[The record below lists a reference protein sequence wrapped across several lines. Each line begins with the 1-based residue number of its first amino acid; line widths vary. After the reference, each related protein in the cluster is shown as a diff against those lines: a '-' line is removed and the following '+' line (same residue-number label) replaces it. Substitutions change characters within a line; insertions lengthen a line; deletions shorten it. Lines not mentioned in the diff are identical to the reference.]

1 MSNPPAFHTTR
12 WSLIARAAQDSSP
25 ESRAALEELCEL
37 YWYPLYAFVR
47 REGVTPEE
55 AQDLTQGFFVSL
67 LERQDLQAVREEKGR
82 FRSFLRVSMKHFVL
96 NYRKQNRAQ
105 KRGGG
110 KKLMSL
116 DFELAE
122 QRYSREPELTPDQ
135 LFDRQWALTVLDLAM
150 GALHASYVALGK
162 EQLYLELKPALTGAS
177 DSMTGAEIAERLSMS
192 EGAVRTSLSRMRKDF
207 RTELRRQVAETL
219 EETENASLDEEISY
233 LFAALNPG
241 A

>member
-1 MSNPPAFHTTR
+1 MSDHPAFHTTR

-25 ESRAALEELCEL
+25 ESRAALEELCDL

-47 REGVTPEE
+47 REGVSPDE

-67 LERQDLQAVREEKGR
+67 LERQDLRAVHEEKGR
-82 FRSFLRVSMKHFVL
+82 FRSFLRTSMKHFLL
-96 NYRKQNRAQ
+96 NYWKHNRAQ

-110 KKLMSL
+110 NKLMSL
-116 DFELAE
+116 DFEVAE

-150 GALHASYVALGK
+150 AALEESYFKQGK
-162 EQLYLELKPALTGAS
+162 EQLFLKLKPALTGAS
-177 DSMTGAEIAERLSMS
+177 DSATGVEVAERLSMS
-192 EGAVRTSLSRMRKDF
+192 EGAVRTALHRLRKDF

-219 EETENASLDEEISY
+219 DESENTSLDEEISY

-241 A
+241 T